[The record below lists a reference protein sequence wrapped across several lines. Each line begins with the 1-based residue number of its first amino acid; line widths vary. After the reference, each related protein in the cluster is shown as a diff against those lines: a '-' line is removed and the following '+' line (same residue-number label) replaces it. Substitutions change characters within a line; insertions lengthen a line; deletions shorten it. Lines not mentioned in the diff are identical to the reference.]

1 MKVAET
7 DHADWVNTEAAL
19 ARLGVARQTLYAYVS
34 RGLVRVR
41 ANEADPRRSLY
52 DPRSIDALL
61 ERRHRGRA
69 RQAVA
74 ASTIDFGEPV
84 LASRI
89 TRIANGTLLYR
100 GQDAIELSHTATLEA
115 AAALLWEAP
124 EFPPQRPSVFVPGEP
139 RSPIAR
145 CMRRVA
151 SLTGSAIWARS
162 PTALHADA
170 AALLR
175 RIAEAACNARA
186 DGPVHLSMAHAWG
199 VDAAGA
205 DLIRRALVLCAD
217 HELNA
222 SAFAVRVVAST
233 GAALPACL
241 LAGLAALSGP
251 LHGGVT
257 ERVGACL
264 AEPGMEADPRAVIA
278 ARLDRGEH
286 VPGFGHRLYPDG
298 DPRAAALLAPLAPGP
313 WWQEMF
319 GAVAELTGQRPNI
332 DLALVAL
339 ERVLHLPDGSALAIF
354 AAGRTAGWIAHA
366 LEQRQD
372 GRLIRPRA
380 SYPAPATPA

>member
-1 MKVAET
+1 V
-7 DHADWVNTEAAL
+7 
-19 ARLGVARQTLYAYVS
+19 
-34 RGLVRVR
+34 
-41 ANEADPRRSLY
+41 
-52 DPRSIDALL
+52 RSIDALA
-61 ERRHRGRA
+61 ERSRRGRA
-69 RQAVA
+69 RHAVA

-89 TRIANGTLLYR
+89 TRIANGVLLYR
-100 GQDAIELSHTATLEA
+100 GQDAIELARTATLEE
-115 AAALLWEAP
+115 AAALLWETP
-124 EFPPQRPSVFVPGEP
+124 SFPSLPSSVFVPGEV

-145 CMRRVA
+145 CLRRVA
-151 SLTGSAIWARS
+151 SLTGPAIWARAA
-162 PTALHADA
+162 PALHADA

-186 DGPVHLSMAHAWG
+186 DGSVHTSLAQAWG
-199 VDAAGA
+199 TDAAGA

-251 LHGGVT
+251 LHGGMT
-257 ERVGACL
+257 ERVGALL
-264 AEPGMEADPRAVIA
+264 AEPGMQADPRAAIA
-278 ARLDRGEH
+278 ARLGRGER

-298 DPRAAALLAPLAPGP
+298 DPRATALLAALEPGT
-313 WWQEMF
+313 WWRDMF
-319 GAVAELTGQRPNI
+319 AAAEELTGQRPNI
-332 DLALVAL
+332 DAALVAL
-339 ERVLHLPDGSALAIF
+339 EQVRHLPEGSALAIF

-380 SYPAPATPA
+380 SYAEPATPA